1 MSHGGNL
8 RLSDPILTCVQA
20 FVHKHSQIANKIM
33 ITFSSLWCNLRLG
46 GLPVDVALKDLV
58 GTRPEPYLLT
68 RPPNSPDQY
77 LIEKL
82 DDRVSC
88 RHPGFGVNN
97 PECPTRSQSFF
108 PELFSGKAQ
117 FVPAES
123 IPTSAGTGFWIAAAG
138 CASIFV
144 GGLAMQFSRSFSD
157 HAPQKNP
164 SHQET
169 KTCPRCAETIK
180 AAAIVCRFCGHSFH
194 PIEVQQE
201 MDKVTVSGKE
211 DAGKGDGH

>member
-82 DDRVSC
+82 DDRVSAKAIPKKRRC
-88 RHPGFGVNN
+88 RTSERP
-97 PECPTRSQSFF
+97 SS
-108 PELFSGKAQ
+108 
-117 FVPAES
+117 S
-123 IPTSAGTGFWIAAAG
+123 IWSPLKMIHARIPMRKSCVRQGTSVTY
-138 CASIFV
+138 
-144 GGLAMQFSRSFSD
+144 
-157 HAPQKNP
+157 
-164 SHQET
+164 
-169 KTCPRCAETIK
+169 
-180 AAAIVCRFCGHSFH
+180 GHLN
-194 PIEVQQE
+194 
-201 MDKVTVSGKE
+201 GR
-211 DAGKGDGH
+211 KGSYMKLCKR